1 MVICFKLVL
10 ICLETGCIN
19 FFVCLLH
26 RTLVRSK
33 LYPAK
38 PISVTEELVKKIPEG
53 HANLQ
58 QILQQKRLFNKAV
71 ENNGKACFKSCSPIE
86 SFALLFI

>member
-1 MVICFKLVL
+1 M
-10 ICLETGCIN
+10 
-19 FFVCLLH
+19 
-26 RTLVRSK
+26 
-33 LYPAK
+33 
-38 PISVTEELVKKIPEG
+38 TEELVKKIPEG

-86 SFALLFI
+86 FFALLFI